1 MNIITRILLLMAALG
16 LAACDQANIVAP
28 SNNAVQ
34 TVKPANFAV
43 SFTNGSSPSPLLL
56 QINGKDVKGA
66 FTLADDGASIN
77 ATSDDVETFCATEY
91 AGDCIVSGRNVF
103 RMTAGTTLK
112 QVVFYYDTT
121 GPQIRITGTDRDA
134 RTVSGY
140 VYDPGGVTS
149 VFLDDATV
157 TLDAN
162 NYFTDVP
169 YTNQPRNVFVATD
182 GFNQTSTTTF
192 ARNDTE
198 YTGLSAYLSDSGLQ
212 FIIPTLEKT
221 LSEQDLTPILSALGP
236 ISIDVPIIL
245 LGDFRA
251 TLTVN
256 DLAMDNL
263 DLDLNL
269 VDDGLDLNK
278 LYAENLEVGLTLD
291 SVSYKSLLT
300 LGMWITIP
308 LKADVTVTT
317 DGDPGYIQAST
328 LVDLNVVDR
337 NVSLDTSGTTLDT
350 SDLDVAIV
358 WLDNGGLLSD
368 VLSAIA
374 DVVIDILLQWFDSL
388 LLTIVDYMVDWLMS
402 AILDEIGIGLNVDVD
417 GAEVPVTPLAVNA
430 VPDTLNNDAD
440 GLTVRL
446 ALNAKAPTPA
456 SFVPPSLG
464 SLHTGGVAPI
474 MNGFT
479 PDGSGYDFGVGLS
492 ANVLN
497 QILAAAHDSGLT
509 TIQLAP
515 GFYPSLVDG
524 TQTLTDL
531 PEGTLIGIRLMPK
544 SAPYMTL
551 GDAGAGAAGT
561 LHWYDVSFALDMYVE
576 GWDNYRTIFGAT
588 LNIDVPFIV
597 DSTFGGNLGLAFDQ
611 VPVIEVT
618 EASASG
624 LLPIPPGFINSIVKF
639 AVPLALPMLG
649 DALQTIPLPSIL
661 GHVLFMEQFWVDS
674 SGNGENHTL
683 ALAGRLIHEETA
695 LNAAPPTTFIDS
707 VTYSQTTVEMESVS
721 GGTVTVTTIGLENGA
736 VDIAISGNNPNP
748 EFGGLQFRYQVDGGG
763 WSAWKER
770 TNIMLDSFLAGDHTV
785 KVCARSSLM
794 KEEAE
799 ETCPVVSFTT
809 TEVVP
814 AP

>member
-1 MNIITRILLLMAALG
+1 MRIITRALLLLAAFG
-16 LAACDQANIVAP
+16 LAACDQASIVAP
-28 SNNAVQ
+28 SNNSVE
-34 TVKPANFAV
+34 TVKPANFIV
-43 SFTNGSSPSPLLL
+43 SFTNGTAPSPLQLE
-56 QINGKDVKGA
+56 INGKDVKSA
-66 FTLADDGASIN
+66 FTLADDGASLN
-77 ATSDDVETFCATEY
+77 ATSDEIETFCATEY
-91 AGDCIVSGRNVF
+91 SGDCIVSGRNLF

-112 QVVFYYDTT
+112 QAVFFYDTT

-134 RTVSGY
+134 KTVSGY

-157 TLDAN
+157 TLDADN
-162 NYFTDVP
+162 HFTDVP
-169 YTNQPRNVFVATD
+169 YVDQPRNVFVATD

-212 FIIPTLEKT
+212 FIIPTLEQT
-221 LSEQDLTPILSALGP
+221 LSGQDLTPILEALGP
-236 ISIDVPIIL
+236 INIDVPITL

-251 TLTVN
+251 TMTVN

-263 DLDLNL
+263 DLDLGL
-269 VDDGLDLNK
+269 VDAGLDLRK
-278 LYAENLEVGLTLD
+278 FYAEDLEVGLTLD

-300 LGMWITIP
+300 LGQWVSIP

-317 DGDPGYIQAST
+317 DGDPGYIEAST
-328 LVDLNVVDR
+328 LVDLDVVDR
-337 NVSLDTSGTTLDT
+337 NVSLDTSGTTLAT

-358 WLDNGGLLSD
+358 WLDNGGLLSN

-374 DVVIDILLQWFDSL
+374 DVVIDIMLQWFDSL
-388 LLTIVDYMVDWLMS
+388 LLTIVDYMVDWLVS
-402 AILDEIGIGLNVDVD
+402 AVLDEIGIGLSVDVD
-417 GAEVPVTPLAVNA
+417 GAEGPVTPLAVNA
-430 VPDTLNNDAD
+430 VPDTLNNDAE

-446 ALNAKAPTPA
+446 ALNAKAPEPA
-456 SFVPPSLG
+456 AFVAPSLG

-509 TIQLAP
+509 TIQIAP

-531 PEGTLIGIRLMPK
+531 PEGTLIGIRLLPK

-551 GDAGAGAAGT
+551 GDAGSGAAGT

-588 LNIDVPFIV
+588 LNINVPFTV
-597 DSTFGGNLGLAFDQ
+597 DSTFGGNLALGFDQ
-611 VPVIEVT
+611 VPVIEIIETSTGGV
-618 EASASG
+618 
-624 LLPIPPGFINSIVKF
+624 LPIPPGFINSIVEY

-649 DALQTIPLPSIL
+649 DALQAIPLPSIL
-661 GHVLFMEQFWVDS
+661 GHVLFMEQFWVES
-674 SGNGENHTL
+674 SSNGENHTL
-683 ALAGRLIHEETA
+683 ALAGRLIPEEIA
-695 LNAAPPTTFIDS
+695 RNAAAPSTFIGM

-721 GGTVTVTTIGLENGA
+721 NGTVTVNTIELDNGA

-748 EFGGLQFRYQVDGGG
+748 EYGGLQFRYQVDGGG
-763 WSAWKER
+763 WSAWQER
-770 TNIMLDSFLAGDHTV
+770 TNIVLDSFLAGDHVV
-785 KVCARSSLM
+785 KVCARSALM

>member
-1 MNIITRILLLMAALG
+1 MNVISKILLLTAALG
-16 LAACDQANIVAP
+16 LAACDQASIVAP
-28 SNNAVQ
+28 TNNSSQ
-34 TVKPANFAV
+34 IVKPEYFIVN
-43 SFTNGSSPSPLLL
+43 FTNGDVPSPLQLE
-56 QINGKDVKGA
+56 INGKDVKNA
-66 FTLADDGASIN
+66 FTAADDGASMT
-77 ATSDDVETFCATEY
+77 ASSDDVETFCAAEY

-149 VFLDDATV
+149 VFLDDAAV
-157 TLDAN
+157 TLDASN
-162 NYFTDVP
+162 HFTDVP
-169 YTNQPRNVFVATD
+169 YNDQPRNVFVATD
-182 GFNQTSTTTF
+182 GFNHTSTTTF
-192 ARNDTE
+192 SRNDTE
-198 YTGLSAYLSDSGLQ
+198 YTGLSAYLSDAGLQ
-212 FIIPTLEKT
+212 FIIPTLEQV
-221 LSEQDLTPILSALGP
+221 LSEQDLTPILGALGP
-236 ISIDVPIIL
+236 INIDVPIVL

-251 TLTVN
+251 TMTVN
-256 DLAMDNL
+256 ELGMDNL
-263 DLDLNL
+263 DLDLSL
-269 VDDGLDLNK
+269 VDDGLDLSK

-291 SVSYKSLLT
+291 SVSYKSLVT
-300 LGMWITIP
+300 LGMWVTIP

-317 DGDPGYIQAST
+317 DGNPGYIQAST
-328 LVDLNVVDR
+328 LVDLDVVDR
-337 NVSLDTSGTTLDT
+337 NVSLDTSGTTLAT

-358 WLDNGGLLSD
+358 WLDNGGLLSN

-374 DVVIDILLQWFDSL
+374 DVVVDILLRWFDTL

-402 AILDEIGIGLNVDVD
+402 AVLNEIGIGLNVDVD
-417 GAEVPVTPLAVNA
+417 GEEGPVTPLAVNA
-430 VPDTLNNDAD
+430 VPDTLNNDAN

-446 ALNAKAPTPA
+446 ATNAKAPTPA
-456 SFVPPSLG
+456 TFVPATLG
-464 SLHTGGVAPI
+464 SLHIGGTAPI
-474 MNGFT
+474 MTGLT

-492 ANVLN
+492 TNVLN

-561 LHWYDVSFALDMYVE
+561 LHWYDVEFALDMYVE
-576 GWDNYRTIFGAT
+576 GWDDYRTVFGAT

-618 EASASG
+618 QTDASG
-624 LLPIPPGFINSIVKF
+624 LLPLPPGFINSIVEF

-649 DALQTIPLPSIL
+649 DALQAIPLPSIL
-661 GHVLFMEQFWVDS
+661 GHVLFMEQFWVDN
-674 SGNGENHTL
+674 SGNGQNHTL

-695 LNAAPPTTFIDS
+695 LNAAAPTTYIGT
-707 VTYSQTTVEMESVS
+707 VTYSQTTVEMESVNN
-721 GGTVTVTTIGLENGA
+721 GTVTVTSIDLENGA

-748 EFGGLQFRYQVDGGG
+748 EFGGLQYRYQVDGGS
-763 WSAWKER
+763 WSAWMER
-770 TNIMLDSFLAGDHTV
+770 TNVVVDSFLAGDHTV

-809 TEVVP
+809 TEIVP